1 MSECLAVSLDAD
13 GYQFAPSAPGDIHV
27 FELTDG
33 APIRSVNMTESD
45 PATVVLAQEGIED
58 YVIKSPMNGPGEIG
72 MPVEHLDRFLDG
84 ADRSS
89 YSVTV
94 DEEVRSYIEV
104 TSDE

>member
-13 GYQFAPSAPGDIHV
+13 GYHFTPSEHGDIHV
-27 FELTDG
+27 FELTDV
-33 APIRSVNMTESD
+33 APIRSVNMIDSD

-58 YVIKSPMNGPGEIG
+58 YVIKSPPNDSGAIG
-72 MPVEHLDRFLDG
+72 MPIEHLDRFLDG

-94 DEEVRSYIEV
+94 AAEVKSYI
-104 TSDE
+104 DG